1 MRERVRIV
9 RQAENNNTD
18 RDKMIEEIRRNAAK
32 ARERLRQE
40 SEINENTQPMAPLSK
55 KPKIVGDI
63 VASKKAADNKKKAI
77 THFFH
82 DSDDES
88 EEDEAEKFTTK
99 KGEEEDED
107 EDESVTDEDE
117 SVTVTTEK
125 DKKTTAQQRADGKN
139 AAVRPTER
147 PPWITTSSQE
157 TFVGP
162 RFLADTFQETVATF
176 QGPSGSRQLPPFGGV
191 SDNAEFGVRSQP
203 DAGLQQLTKVMT
215 ELFEK
220 FQKKQND
227 DTKQVFKDV
236 VKKLL
241 DDESEKTKTKTNKS
255 YDNVKEIVETVGEN
269 LLITLCGPENLTLP
283 DIKQAVTKKNTEGNG
298 FLSALRSDMQGLR
311 ADVVKK
317 VAELVKEKSF
327 DKFVKGQDKDHERHQ
342 KVLQAI
348 DEGLKQFSTS
358 ICAEFGKLENRLNGL
373 EEQYTAGSNVLPS
386 EDEDDD
392 EDSKDKRGNV
402 SKNTVSRKTIQPM
415 FDNNAVTSDQQSQ
428 PLKHDV
434 GTQTDATTE
443 ARIRLDCSIETNFGN
458 NLETKTFNL
467 TFRTI

>member
-1 MRERVRIV
+1 MVLTMRERVRIV

-176 QGPSGSRQLPPFGGV
+176 QGPSGSRQLPPF
-191 SDNAEFGVRSQP
+191 E
-203 DAGLQQLTKVMT
+203 T
-215 ELFEK
+215 
-220 FQKKQND
+220 ND

-392 EDSKDKRGNV
+392 EDSKTEPGNI
-402 SKNTVSRKTIQPM
+402 SKNTVSRKTIQTTV
-415 FDNNAVTSDQQSQ
+415 DNNAVISDQQNQ
-428 PLKHDV
+428 PLKHDA
-434 GTQTDATTE
+434 GTQTEAKTE
-443 ARIRLDCSIETNFGN
+443 ARIHLDCSIKSNFGN
-458 NLETKTFNL
+458 NLETKTFNF
-467 TFRTI
+467 TFQNI